1 MFWSLTLF
9 FFFLLLQSKIIN
21 AGALISQLNKIENF
35 LRKNRILSYET
46 VYKIMQKSFL
56 FRHHMHFVYNLNQ
69 EFSRFLRTCF
79 STHSDGF
86 FQICIK
92 KRELW
97 TSKVTGTYYT
107 QISWQLLKQT
117 SKFTYAK
124 QKI

>member
-9 FFFLLLQSKIIN
+9 FFFLLFQSKIIN

-46 VYKIMQKSFL
+46 VYKIMQKNL